1 MFSKKSSTSQVARLH
16 ISLLIASFLIYL
28 GGQIWQCVSWPPFY
42 GFDET
47 LEIDYVY
54 QLSQGHLPTFFGGA
68 EFNPLDLQY
77 PYDVQWRYQHP
88 PLFYLVQVPAFL
100 LTDTLHH
107 PIRGIWAMRFV
118 ETVLGILAIIASSWS
133 ARKVIGKP
141 FAVTAMVPVI
151 VASNRCFP
159 SAVLNYTLA
168 SLWVILLIGMTAS
181 LIRTTPNGFSGKQLF
196 VWSFLVALAPLTRT
210 STIPIMCLCGLM
222 VIIHLV
228 LSKCRTLRIWL
239 TSVILP
245 LLLAIVSSVWFYIRL
260 YRLSGSF
267 TGTQPEWSSTH
278 LGRNTHLNF
287 TQALFDKDFYISS
300 FAQYQNSSVTGLR
313 YGWLLVIALTFLPL
327 FFGFVA
333 CIVTL
338 FKKRHFR
345 QTFQSDASIFIMLVL
360 ALAGTTFQQL
370 LFFKQ
375 GGNPNAVYFSL
386 ISIVFALFIAYGF
399 SLFPR
404 WWAAALSIWL
414 ALRGFAFALE
424 IHIRWPFSSE
434 GTMAGASQYWVWL
447 TLAGIIT
454 VCLGTFIA
462 IIASAK
468 GRKFSPLPL
477 TAFGIATE

>member
-1 MFSKKSSTSQVARLH
+1 
-16 ISLLIASFLIYL
+16 
-28 GGQIWQCVSWPPFY
+28 
-42 GFDET
+42 
-47 LEIDYVY
+47 
-54 QLSQGHLPTFFGGA
+54 
-68 EFNPLDLQY
+68 
-77 PYDVQWRYQHP
+77 
-88 PLFYLVQVPAFL
+88 
-100 LTDTLHH
+100 
-107 PIRGIWAMRFV
+107 
-118 ETVLGILAIIASSWS
+118 
-133 ARKVIGKP
+133 
-141 FAVTAMVPVI
+141 
-151 VASNRCFP
+151 
-159 SAVLNYTLA
+159 
-168 SLWVILLIGMTAS
+168 
-181 LIRTTPNGFSGKQLF
+181 
-196 VWSFLVALAPLTRT
+196 
-210 STIPIMCLCGLM
+210 MCLCGLM

-375 GGNPNAVYFSL
+375 GGNP
-386 ISIVFALFIAYGF
+386 
-399 SLFPR
+399 
-404 WWAAALSIWL
+404 
-414 ALRGFAFALE
+414 
-424 IHIRWPFSSE
+424 
-434 GTMAGASQYWVWL
+434 
-447 TLAGIIT
+447 
-454 VCLGTFIA
+454 
-462 IIASAK
+462 
-468 GRKFSPLPL
+468 
-477 TAFGIATE
+477 

>member
-1 MFSKKSSTSQVARLH
+1 MLSFGRSQLH
-16 ISLLIASFLIYL
+16 IGITLGHIADWYDCFTNPYNAEWF
-28 GGQIWQCVSWPPFY
+28 QWKT
-42 GFDET
+42 T
-47 LEIDYVY
+47 L
-54 QLSQGHLPTFFGGA
+54 
-68 EFNPLDLQY
+68 
-77 PYDVQWRYQHP
+77 R
-88 PLFYLVQVPAFL
+88 
-100 LTDTLHH
+100 
-107 PIRGIWAMRFV
+107 
-118 ETVLGILAIIASSWS
+118 
-133 ARKVIGKP
+133 
-141 FAVTAMVPVI
+141 
-151 VASNRCFP
+151 
-159 SAVLNYTLA
+159 
-168 SLWVILLIGMTAS
+168 
-181 LIRTTPNGFSGKQLF
+181 
-196 VWSFLVALAPLTRT
+196 
-210 STIPIMCLCGLM
+210 M
-222 VIIHLV
+222 VISCCISPVDPHFHHSNHVFMRIDGDIHLV

>member
-42 GFDET
+42 SFDET

-168 SLWVILLIGMTAS
+168 SLWS
-181 LIRTTPNGFSGKQLF
+181 Y
-196 VWSFLVALAPLTRT
+196 
-210 STIPIMCLCGLM
+210 C
-222 VIIHLV
+222 
-228 LSKCRTLRIWL
+228 
-239 TSVILP
+239 
-245 LLLAIVSSVWFYIRL
+245 
-260 YRLSGSF
+260 
-267 TGTQPEWSSTH
+267 
-278 LGRNTHLNF
+278 
-287 TQALFDKDFYISS
+287 
-300 FAQYQNSSVTGLR
+300 
-313 YGWLLVIALTFLPL
+313 
-327 FFGFVA
+327 
-333 CIVTL
+333 
-338 FKKRHFR
+338 
-345 QTFQSDASIFIMLVL
+345 
-360 ALAGTTFQQL
+360 
-370 LFFKQ
+370 
-375 GGNPNAVYFSL
+375 
-386 ISIVFALFIAYGF
+386 
-399 SLFPR
+399 
-404 WWAAALSIWL
+404 
-414 ALRGFAFALE
+414 
-424 IHIRWPFSSE
+424 
-434 GTMAGASQYWVWL
+434 
-447 TLAGIIT
+447 
-454 VCLGTFIA
+454 
-462 IIASAK
+462 
-468 GRKFSPLPL
+468 
-477 TAFGIATE
+477 